1 VGQERK
7 WLGLAYLAGDLAAA
21 EAAFFTAVL
30 LRYGQFHPIPPF
42 FSGFSYL
49 FYALLVPALYL
60 SVLWSFGLHRL
71 RVPTAQGL
79 IKSVFVLTVLVTVLP
94 FYFRGFAFS
103 RIVILSFCT
112 LTLFYGLL
120 WRFVF
125 QLLLYFPA
133 GSHLVRERV
142 LLVANGGRLPELVK
156 ALGESFNGN
165 FEIVALAAEPEP
177 PEGAAADSLAEELVS
192 FDSVP
197 EIAASKAVDVVLL
210 DPEGINPERWLALA
224 EQLAEVGLGLRILS
238 ARQPEIPFPLR
249 PGGLNAAD
257 ELNLLAEPISSL
269 QSLVK
274 RLLDILVAVPVL
286 LAASP
291 LMLVVALA
299 IRLSSPGPILY
310 RQERVGKNGVPFTL
324 YKFRSMIH
332 EAEQGTGPVWAE
344 SDDRRIVPG
353 LGHFLRRTGLDEL
366 PQFWN
371 VLAGR
376 MSLVGPRPERAF
388 FFDSFPQ
395 LYRGRLAVKPG
406 LTGLAQ
412 ISGRQEMSVEQKVR
426 YDLYYI
432 RHYSLAMDVEILW
445 RTFVMLAL
453 QEWRAL
459 FPGKKRSEPSNNEQD
474 SGTA

>member
-30 LRYGQFHPIPPF
+30 LRFGQFHPIPPF
-42 FSGFSYL
+42 FSGLSYL

-60 SVLWSFGLHRL
+60 PVLWSFGLHRQ

-103 RIVILSFCT
+103 RIVIFSFCA
-112 LTLFYGLL
+112 LTLVYGLS

-142 LLVANGGRLPELVK
+142 LLVANGRRLTELAQ
-156 ALGESFNGN
+156 ALSERSNGN

-177 PEGAAADSLAEELVS
+177 PDSAAADSLAEELVS

-197 EIAASKAVDVVLL
+197 EIAASKAADVVLL
-210 DPEGINPERWLALA
+210 DPEGMNPERWLALA
-224 EQLAEVGLGLRILS
+224 EQLAEVGLSLRILS
-238 ARQPEIPFPLR
+238 ARQAEIPFPLR

-257 ELNLLAEPISSL
+257 ELDLLAEPISSL
-269 QSLVK
+269 QSLIK
-274 RLLDILVAVPVL
+274 RLLDILVSVPVL
-286 LAASP
+286 VAASP
-291 LMLVVALA
+291 LMVAVALA

-324 YKFRSMIH
+324 YKFRSMVH

-353 LGHFLRRTGLDEL
+353 TGHFLRRTGLDEL

-371 VLAGR
+371 VLVGQ

-388 FFDSFPQ
+388 FFDSYPQ
-395 LYRGRLAVKPG
+395 LYRGRLAVRPG

-412 ISGRQEMSVEQKVR
+412 ISGRQQMSVEQKVR

-432 RHYSLAMDVEILW
+432 RYYSLALDVEILW
-445 RTFVMLAL
+445 RTFVMLVL
-453 QEWRAL
+453 QEWRAI
-459 FPGKKRSEPSNNEQD
+459 FPGKKRSEPGNNEQD
-474 SGTA
+474 IGSV